1 MLTSGDVVDLD
12 LGIPVAREAGFRH
25 PAVVVTGQDI
35 LTQEPTIVHIV
46 PLTSTNRGF
55 KSEIEVEP
63 DRHNGVENP
72 CVAQAQQVRAISI
85 TRISQVRGNVGSV
98 TLARIRDKLGLI
110 LDIRQ

>member
-25 PAVVVTGQDI
+25 PAVVVTAQDI
-35 LTQEPTIVHIV
+35 LKRGPTIVHIV

-63 DRHNGVENP
+63 DRHNGVERP
-72 CVAQAQQVRAISI
+72 CVAQAQHIRAISI
-85 TRISQVRGNVGSV
+85 ARISRVRGNVGSV
-98 TLARIRDKLGLI
+98 TLALIRDRLGLI
-110 LDIRQ
+110 LNIQ